1 MVRPNKE
8 EANKK
13 RTNIPKYHHRGILG
27 GIEGS
32 EDNSL
37 LLRTY
42 GFHNLTFH
50 KERISRYGR
59 LVFSGNELLI
69 PAMIN
74 ETCVDGNVLPL
85 ELEMGRREV
94 KSLATVCRLTDEVII
109 AIPHTI
115 RGYENFELI
124 LGEKDKFEVYH
135 PREIGGIG
143 KLVEK
148 FLYRAGGTNNRHFTN
163 AKTQILSALG
173 IQNAESIGN
182 QYSLSVEEAF
192 RYNLNL
198 ERDEYE
204 SPNIKPERVSTCP
217 NLLS

>member
-1 MVRPNKE
+1 MEKVKNE
-8 EANKK
+8 EKDKK
-13 RTNIPKYHHRGILG
+13 GINIPKYHHRGILG
-27 GIEGS
+27 SIGGS

-50 KERISRYGR
+50 KEKISRHAR

-69 PAMIN
+69 PAIIN
-74 ETCVDGNVLPL
+74 ETCADGNVLPL
-85 ELEMGRREV
+85 ELEMSSREV

-109 AIPHTI
+109 AIPHTL
-115 RGYENFELI
+115 RRYENFELI

-143 KLVEK
+143 KLVER
-148 FLYRAGGTNNRHFTN
+148 FLYRAGGKNNWYFTN

-173 IQNAESIGN
+173 IHNAESLGH
-182 QYSLSVEEAF
+182 QYSLSLEEAF
-192 RYNLNL
+192 RYNLKL
-198 ERDEYE
+198 EREE
-204 SPNIKPERVSTCP
+204 SESTSIKQERVSLSP